1 MIYNP
6 AYRCLC
12 CDTIILGPE
21 TEMSRESASK
31 DVNKIAS
38 LQSNF
43 SNRIDLGVPPQTI
56 IHNCSDGSV
65 GVAIFA
71 GMRIKDNDFGY
82 VR

>member
-1 MIYNP
+1 MLYTL

-12 CDTIILGPE
+12 CNTIIFGSE
-21 TEMSRESASK
+21 IEMSEE
-31 DVNKIAS
+31 DVGEYVNRLAS
-38 LQSNF
+38 LQSTF
-43 SNRIDLGVPPQTI
+43 YNRPDLGVPPQTI